1 MGEVVAARNGID
13 GGPPEPDLPAIDA
26 HMFPPGSLIRQ
37 LRELARSTADW
48 DVIVSE
54 LTALGTRLPA
64 GRARATLRAIG
75 FPLARLTAAVNNLTP
90 ETVNTLVGAF
100 LCMNIPALAPPPAG
114 FAGGWNTG
122 GCTHPTVFQ
131 AVVISRINSLV
142 SIWANDHVDE
152 YTAPPAPA
160 AGGGGGA
167 STAAIDAATAAASAA
182 AAVGRS
188 VSGSKQIVQA
198 STDGT
203 WPETDVLLCHG
214 DPAFILAQTAV
225 GTGVVTAFV
234 SAVTSVAYSS
244 LTQGAQLLLWALITR
259 TPTLKVTDSKA
270 FKNSDERQEVHTAI
284 MKLASVLGRPAMHTF
299 SVNMLGIRPPSL
311 SDQRK
316 AWELASTLDPKSWGD
331 DLCAFSSSETV
342 RAKATDSVFTYY
354 LAYETSLEG
363 LITFLADAFPWLVE
377 VPKDLN
383 VLRQHA
389 QTIMTKP
396 SFSRVVPLES
406 ERKLQFHTLF
416 VTRILDTMR
425 SNLTTTLETAS
436 LASSASS
443 LNTKYGVATLATLLD
458 EVTVKELCLE
468 AHAFIGNPAMTF
480 QADLAV
486 SVGASLVAATCGK
499 GKTAFAVES
508 PHFHKAVDSRAR
520 SVVNAALRAGS
531 PLPAQTSTR
540 GFLQA
545 GLGQGV
551 ERKIETPAGTPGGEA
566 GSTVV
571 DPMVPPIPKKK
582 VGDTTAWYAYYH
594 RTVQEILGKATC
606 RTFDQVQ
613 CPQEAYL
620 ESRYC
625 PQVKKC
631 AGTRMFIHLKTVGK
645 TRVEGS
651 GLNPPD
657 LAMVANEFCGPEGYV
672 HMPDNF
678 APCRMRGEV
687 RRFLDHALNEGSR

>member
-1 MGEVVAARNGID
+1 M
-13 GGPPEPDLPAIDA
+13 
-26 HMFPPGSLIRQ
+26 
-37 LRELARSTADW
+37 
-48 DVIVSE
+48 
-54 LTALGTRLPA
+54 
-64 GRARATLRAIG
+64 
-75 FPLARLTAAVNNLTP
+75 
-90 ETVNTLVGAF
+90 
-100 LCMNIPALAPPPAG
+100 
-114 FAGGWNTG
+114 
-122 GCTHPTVFQ
+122 
-131 AVVISRINSLV
+131 
-142 SIWANDHVDE
+142 
-152 YTAPPAPA
+152 
-160 AGGGGGA
+160 
-167 STAAIDAATAAASAA
+167 
-182 AAVGRS
+182 
-188 VSGSKQIVQA
+188 QA

-443 LNTKYGVATLATLLD
+443 LSTKHGVATLATLLD
-458 EVTVKELCLE
+458 EVTGKELCQRL
-468 AHAFIGNPAMTF
+468 
-480 QADLAV
+480 
-486 SVGASLVAATCGK
+486 
-499 GKTAFAVES
+499 
-508 PHFHKAVDSRAR
+508 
-520 SVVNAALRAGS
+520 
-531 PLPAQTSTR
+531 
-540 GFLQA
+540 
-545 GLGQGV
+545 
-551 ERKIETPAGTPGGEA
+551 TP
-566 GSTVV
+566 S
-571 DPMVPPIPKKK
+571 
-582 VGDTTAWYAYYH
+582 W
-594 RTVQEILGKATC
+594 
-606 RTFDQVQ
+606 
-613 CPQEAYL
+613 
-620 ESRYC
+620 
-625 PQVKKC
+625 
-631 AGTRMFIHLKTVGK
+631 
-645 TRVEGS
+645 
-651 GLNPPD
+651 
-657 LAMVANEFCGPEGYV
+657 
-672 HMPDNF
+672 
-678 APCRMRGEV
+678 
-687 RRFLDHALNEGSR
+687 